1 MSETKLETLRLLAQ
15 DVEDL
20 QVLSSAMQ
28 DALVRMR
35 DLSFDPRAR
44 RFILTANRFCWERA
58 RERGPYLRV
67 RSALSVDGVRAVR
80 SRNLRIEDAEAL
92 AYLLA
97 VRFEPAQEAPEGV
110 MLLLFAG
117 GGEIRLDCECID
129 AVLADIGAPWP
140 TRRKPNH
147 SEA

>member
-1 MSETKLETLRLLAQ
+1 MSETRRETLRLLAQ
-15 DVEDL
+15 DAED
-20 QVLSSAMQ
+20 VPILSSALQ

-58 RERGPYLRV
+58 REQGPYRRV

-80 SRNLRIEDAEAL
+80 SRNLRIEDEEAL

-97 VRFEPAQEAPEGV
+97 MRFEPAQEAPEGV
-110 MLLLFAG
+110 LLLLFAG

-129 AVLADIGAPWP
+129 MVLADIGEPWL
-140 TRRKPNH
+140 TRRKPDH
-147 SEA
+147 GEL